1 MKLPSNVFVISVL
14 MLGLITSPLSFAQTS
29 ENDTQDIAIELEES
43 VSINEN
49 TGPEDTEIDNDTT
62 NIGQQVSDFVHESRE
77 LFQQQKEETKEV
89 IAQCREDMKNTKP
102 SERKSVI
109 KQCRINLDEIRES
122 YKSLREIYHETFKEF
137 RENINV
143 FIQESKGLPIDSAQR
158 DAAITNIKSLSD
170 SPEKR
175 ELQQKMDEQI
185 REDKQKLREQEKK
198 EREITREKQK
208 TEKETL
214 KDEHEMLKEQ
224 EKKQR
229 EMERDLAQKEH
240 EAERDAQDETV
251 DDESSEEIESELEI
265 EVEVKGGIAKI
276 EVESNDEKFEFE
288 MDWIDKQSTIAEISS
303 RTGLTASQ
311 IEKVIEFEIELEDE
325 SDEDNENEE
334 ESEQEDLEDN

>member
-14 MLGLITSPLSFAQTS
+14 MLGLIASPLSFAQTS
-29 ENDTQDIAIELEES
+29 ENDTQDLAIELEES

-62 NIGQQVSDFVHESRE
+62 NLGQQVSDFVHESRE

-89 IAQCREDMKNTKP
+89 IAQCREDVRNAEP
-102 SERKSVI
+102 SERKSI
-109 KQCRINLDEIRES
+109 IEQCRTSLDEIRES

-137 RENINV
+137 RESIKV
-143 FIQESKGLPIDSAQR
+143 FIQESKGLPVDPAQR
-158 DAAITNIKSLSD
+158 DAAIANITSLSD
-170 SPEKR
+170 SHEKR
-175 ELQQKMDEQI
+175 ELLKELQQKMDEQT

-198 EREITREKQK
+198 ERE
-208 TEKETL
+208 
-214 KDEHEMLKEQ
+214 
-224 EKKQR
+224 
-229 EMERDLAQKEH
+229 
-240 EAERDAQDETV
+240 AERDAQDETL

-276 EVESNDEKFEFE
+276 EVESDDEEFEFE
-288 MDWIDKQSTIAEISS
+288 MNWIDKQSTIAEIAS

-325 SDEDNENEE
+325 SDEDDENEE
-334 ESEQEDLEDN
+334 ESEQDDLEDN